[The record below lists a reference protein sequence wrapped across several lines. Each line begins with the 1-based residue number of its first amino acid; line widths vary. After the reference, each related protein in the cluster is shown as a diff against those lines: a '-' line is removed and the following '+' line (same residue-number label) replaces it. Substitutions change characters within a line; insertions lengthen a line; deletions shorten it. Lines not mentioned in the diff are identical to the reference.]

1 MGLGVEGAMRRT
13 CLAFALL
20 LVIPIAAAP
29 AGAAELTTVGDG
41 EVRELDCV
49 YEVHLDGVVGRV
61 TETHRFEGTAGAA
74 EAVYAFAL
82 PAGAAVVGL
91 TVTPPGGD
99 PQAGAAVDAAGA
111 ITAAADKDTVAI
123 APDLGLVRRL
133 GALEAGGDVA
143 YELRAYPVG
152 DGEATVVAIRWVVPL
167 DYVDGRLGLR
177 IPARGDGDALGAA
190 RGAARATAPAGVVA
204 VRDLHA
210 AGALLAAK
218 PGKKGHAFTVKDG
231 GEVRVEVTP
240 ALKGPVALF
249 AAASQ
254 GDGAGT
260 LAVAVLRPR
269 AAEAP
274 SRFER
279 VVFVVD
285 VSTSVAAEAPARD
298 AMATLVGAIAGG
310 VRDDA
315 EGQVVLFDRAP
326 AAALDGF
333 TRIGTARTRIEAAIR
348 DATPRGGSDLEAALA
363 EVHRRLEASD
373 EEGQTLV
380 VVVSD
385 GVFSSETTGAT
396 LAAALEET
404 PDDVTVSAVLVAPD
418 DAALPDP
425 RAGALAEL
433 VRAHGGH
440 AIAVRHGE
448 AAARAKTIADE
459 VGAAADWYVQEIAGG
474 SAELALAIPDTIPA
488 GGGFVSVGW
497 YRGAAPK
504 KVAVRASAK
513 TLPAKAIALPGAGA
527 LAVASGTD
535 PLLPAGAVGTGGLD
549 RALTA
554 LARDVG
560 VVGVHTA
567 LVAVDRTDELAA
579 ARLDLGARGGTFARI
594 PPPPEA
600 GIPVPE
606 ARVEDVVAA
615 ESRFE
620 MDTAARIRVDLLAPQ
635 LLPAAK
641 QCHREVLGQG
651 GVATGTVQ
659 LEIEI
664 ARGEVIA
671 VRASGA
677 TGTGREAVRTCLR
690 EAAFAL
696 TVPSYTLT
704 DGPDTIHVI
713 RYPVIYKSAEV
724 AVSDDAIGP
733 IDVSIDTETPLGD
746 LTD

>member
-1 MGLGVEGAMRRT
+1 MRRT
-13 CLAFALL
+13 GLVLL
-20 LVIPIAAAP
+20 LLIPITAAP
-29 AGAAELTTVGDG
+29 AAAAELTTVGDG
-41 EVRELDCV
+41 AVEELDCA
-49 YEVHLDGVVGRV
+49 YDVHLDGVVGRV
-61 TETHRFEGTAGAA
+61 TERHRFVGTAAADA
-74 EAVYAFAL
+74 EAVYTFSL
-82 PAGAAVVGL
+82 PAGAAIVGL
-91 TVTPPGGD
+91 TVTPAGGD

-123 APDLGLVRRL
+123 AADLGLVRRL
-133 GALEAGGDVA
+133 GGLDAGGDVA

-152 DGEATVVAIRWVVPL
+152 SGDPMIVDIVWVAPL
-167 DYVDGRLGLR
+167 DVVDGRLGLR
-177 IPARGDGDALGAA
+177 IPARGAADTLGEA
-190 RGAARATAPAGVVA
+190 RGVAKATAPAGVTA
-204 VRDLHA
+204 LRDLRGG
-210 AGALLAAK
+210 GALLAAR
-218 PGKKGHAFTVKDG
+218 PGKKAVGFTVQGG

-240 ALKGPVALF
+240 VLKGPVALF
-249 AAASQ
+249 AAAPA

-274 SRFER
+274 SRFAR

-285 VSTSVAAEAPARD
+285 VSTSVAAEAAARD
-298 AMATLVGAIAGG
+298 AMAVLAGAIAGG

-326 AAALDGF
+326 ATALDGW
-333 TRIGTARTRIEAAIR
+333 TRIGTARTRIEEAIR
-348 DATPRGGSDLEAALA
+348 AATPRTGSDLEAALA
-363 EVHRRLEASD
+363 EVRRLIEAKGED
-373 EEGQTLV
+373 GQTLV

-385 GVFSSETTGAT
+385 GVFSSKTSGES
-396 LAAALEET
+396 LAAALEAAPE
-404 PDDVTVSAVLVAPD
+404 DVTVSAVLVAPD

-459 VGAAADWYVQEIAGG
+459 VGAAADWHVQGIDGG
-474 SAELALAIPDTIPA
+474 SAELAMAIPDTIPA
-488 GGGFVSVGW
+488 GGGFVSFGW

-504 KVAVRASAK
+504 KVAIATSAK
-513 TLPAKAIALPGAGA
+513 RLAAKSVKIARAGA

-535 PLLPAGAVGTGGLD
+535 PLLPADAIGTGGLD

-554 LARDVG
+554 LARKVG
-560 VVGVHTA
+560 VVGTHTA
-567 LVAVDRTDELAA
+567 LVAVDRGDELAA

-594 PPPPEA
+594 PPPPEV
-600 GIPVPE
+600 GIAVPE
-606 ARVEDVVAA
+606 ARVEEVVAA
-615 ESRFE
+615 ASRYE

-641 QCHREVLGQG
+641 QCKRAARDG
-651 GVATGTVQ
+651 GGHARGRVQ
-659 LEIEI
+659 LDIEI

-677 TGTGREAVRTCLR
+677 TGPGKDALHACLR

-713 RYPVIYKSAEV
+713 RYPVLYKAAEV

-746 LTD
+746 LAD